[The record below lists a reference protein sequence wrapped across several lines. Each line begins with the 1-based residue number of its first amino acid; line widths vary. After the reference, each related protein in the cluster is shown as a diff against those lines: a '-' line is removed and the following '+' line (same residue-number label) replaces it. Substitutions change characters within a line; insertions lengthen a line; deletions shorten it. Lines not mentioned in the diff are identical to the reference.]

1 MNFMNSESSNDSSLL
16 ESVKH
21 LILLDSKKYTKKP
34 TENIGSI
41 SKRLIKNSVE
51 ITIRELAKAVTYPNG
66 KSFTPAYFKDNRD
79 NDHWISQSVFALD
92 IDNKDSKS
100 KQQVDNPISF
110 SQVLARLKDYSLK
123 CAFAYTTFNHTEEWH
138 RFRVVFHLNYTIT
151 DKDERDNIQG
161 DLLNLFPEAD
171 SCQDAARMFY
181 GGKDIIYEDYD
192 NFLDISLL
200 SNASGLYSTRNSSDK
215 NVNRGLRRYNN
226 SSKSKSNKL
235 EEKREKPIYNIGK
248 SHFSSS
254 YTNLLEHSEGKEYKV
269 LEGIDFNKLGARVK
283 IFSDFLNPEIKLEH
297 KQLVGLATSLTYIK
311 GGSKLYKKCIK
322 ANPEYSQIEKTRIIT
337 DCKVKEYKP
346 AHLYKFSP
354 YEEDHE
360 YTSLYHAARINRS
373 SLIRLS
379 QPKLISLEEAENKL
393 DEAMKHALN
402 DPTNSILLIKKATGL
417 GGTTLLS
424 KIKQSLVIAFPNHA
438 LKDEKHELFNN
449 ATYTPKLP
457 DNISKKDRDKIEY
470 YYSIG
475 AYKDAYRYIRDVSKK
490 NSELT
495 IYLSA
500 MLDSLQS
507 EGTILTT
514 HSRALFAEFDK
525 HNTII
530 FDEDPLPNILEMGYL
545 KLEDLNT
552 LIGLV
557 HNENDKEILQRCL
570 KLITDRFN
578 CVESTTDNLL
588 FKNLET
594 IEDAVLNYQ
603 PRGKNKHPFS
613 SGILKFF
620 HSDYYAFHKDSDEN
634 SLSFLKHNSLNSGEL
649 KNKKI
654 IIMSATVDEIIYR
667 KLYGDRV
674 KFIDISDVETKGF
687 IYQDTSPTASRR
699 SLSEKSVM
707 EKINNRIKKLPVIT
721 FMLFKKYFYNPIEEI
736 HIGKSTGF
744 DDYKGKNIAVVAT
757 PHLKIIDYLLYAK
770 ALGTEIHQQDFEI
783 EQQIVRYRDIEFIF
797 STFSN
802 PELQSLQLYLIE
814 SELIQAVGR
823 ARILRYDCFV
833 YLISALP
840 LNTALLTEE
849 EKEAYTDIVIQ
860 AINQSDYLE

>member
-1 MNFMNSESSNDSSLL
+1 MNIESISDSSLQ

-21 LILLDSKKYTKKP
+21 LILLDHKKYTKKP

-41 SKRLIKNSVE
+41 SNRLIKNPVE

-66 KSFTPAYFKDNRD
+66 KTFTPAYFKDNRD

-92 IDNKDSKS
+92 IDNKDSKT
-100 KQQVDNPISF
+100 KQKVDNPISF
-110 SQVLARLKDYSLK
+110 SQVLARLKDYSLH

-138 RFRVVFHLNYTIT
+138 RFRVVFHLNYTIV
-151 DKDERDNIQG
+151 DKEERENIQG
-161 DLLNLFPEAD
+161 DLLKLFPEAD
-171 SCQDAARMFY
+171 SCPDAARMFF

-192 NFLDISLL
+192 NFLDTSLL
-200 SNASGLYSTRNSSDK
+200 SNASGIYSTRNSSDK
-215 NVNRGLRRYNN
+215 NVNRGLKRANN
-226 SSKSKSNKL
+226 SNKS

-248 SHFSSS
+248 SHLSSGS
-254 YTNLLEHSEGKEYKV
+254 TNLLEHSNAKEYKV
-269 LEGIDFNKLGARVK
+269 LEGIDFNKLGDRVK
-283 IFSDFLNPEIKLEH
+283 IFGDFLNPEIKLEH
-297 KQLVGLATSLTYIK
+297 KHLVGLATSLTYIK
-311 GGSKLYKKCIK
+311 GGSKLYKERIK
-322 ANPEYSQIEKTRIIT
+322 ANPRYSQIEKTRIIT
-337 DCKVKEYKP
+337 DCKVKGYKP

-354 YEEDHE
+354 YEADHE

-379 QPKLISLEEAENKL
+379 KPKLMSLEDAEKKL
-393 DEAMKHALN
+393 VETIDLALN
-402 DPTNSILLIKKATGL
+402 DHTNSIWIIKKATGL

-424 KIKQSLVIAFPNHA
+424 KIKQPLVIAFPNHA
-438 LKDEKHELFNN
+438 LKDEKNELFDDV
-449 ATYTPKLP
+449 TYTPKLP
-457 DNISKKDRDKIEY
+457 DNIPKKDRDKIEY

-475 AYKDAYRYIRDVSKK
+475 AYKDAYRYIRDRRKK
-490 NSELT
+490 NLKLAR
-495 IYLSA
+495 YLSA
-500 MLDSLQS
+500 MLDSLKS

-514 HSRALFAEFDK
+514 HSRALFAEFDN
-525 HNTII
+525 HNTIV
-530 FDEDPLPNILEMGYL
+530 FDEDPLQNILEMGYL

-557 HNENDKEILQRCL
+557 HNENDKEILQKCL
-570 KLITDRFN
+570 KLITDRIN
-578 CVESTTDNLL
+578 CVESTIDNLL
-588 FKNLET
+588 FKDLES
-594 IEDAVLNYQ
+594 IEDAVLDYQ

-654 IIMSATVDEIIYR
+654 IIMSATVDELIYR

-744 DDYKGKNIAVVAT
+744 DSYKGKNIAVVAT

-770 ALGTEIHQQDFEI
+770 ALGTEITQQDFEI
-783 EQQIVRYRDIEFIF
+783 EQQIVKYRDIEFVF

-802 PELQSLQLYLIE
+802 PELQLLQLYLIE

-840 LNTALLTEE
+840 LHTALVTEE
-849 EKEAYTDIVIQ
+849 EKQLYIDRVNQ
-860 AINQSDYLE
+860 AINQSDYLEE